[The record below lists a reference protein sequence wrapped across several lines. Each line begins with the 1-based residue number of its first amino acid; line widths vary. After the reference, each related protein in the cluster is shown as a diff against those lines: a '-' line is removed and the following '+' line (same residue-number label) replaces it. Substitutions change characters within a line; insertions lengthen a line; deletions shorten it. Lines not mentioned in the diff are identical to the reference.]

1 MAIKRP
7 NISKPGIV
15 KPNMGKKA
23 PVAKP
28 VVEVAKEQV
37 IEQVEEQVEENEIE
51 VSIEE
56 EIEIPEDMIETPSQ
70 VVEEPKQEEVIAVE
84 EVIEEAVE
92 ESSAPKNEEELQA
105 RLKEAEEC
113 EVVENEEV
121 IEESV
126 KEEKPKKKSSRKK
139 ATKKEEKSIEVK
151 EEPIEVKDYKAKPLV
166 DAMKEM
172 IGITGCTT
180 PEWEATKAEIMEQVQ
195 GMHIDPDSTPAEMRY
210 LIAEIDGAL
219 SQLKIFKIN
228 ADQQFNPLLK
238 HINYVSLQAGSKGSN
253 SEERKANAIR
263 GLIEYKANPDD
274 AEYTNLLDI
283 QVFAENQIAFYDEM
297 IKILQDKK
305 NMLITFSGIVK
316 TETQL
321 GGY

>member
-7 NISKPGIV
+7 TISKPGIV

-23 PVAKP
+23 PVKP
-28 VVEVAKEQV
+28 
-37 IEQVEEQVEENEIE
+37 
-51 VSIEE
+51 
-56 EIEIPEDMIETPSQ
+56 
-70 VVEEPKQEEVIAVE
+70 VVEEPKAVKEEVVEVVIEETQEEVVNEIDVPVEEEIEVPEDMIQTPPQIVEEEPQQEEIAVVEEAIEEVVE
-84 EVIEEAVE
+84 EV
-92 ESSAPKNEEELQA
+92 
-105 RLKEAEEC
+105 AEEP
-113 EVVENEEV
+113 
-121 IEESV
+121 I

-139 ATKKEEKSIEVK
+139 SAKKEEKVVESK

-166 DAMKEM
+166 DAMKSM

-180 PEWEATKAEIMEQVQ
+180 PEWEQTKSNIIEQVE

-219 SQLKIFKIN
+219 SQLKIYKVN

-238 HINYVSLQAGSKGSN
+238 HINYVSLQAGSKGAN

-263 GLIEYKANPDD
+263 GLIEYKTNPDD
-274 AEYTNLLDI
+274 TEYTNLLDI

-321 GGY
+321 GSY

>member
-7 NISKPGIV
+7 TISKPGIV

-23 PVAKP
+23 PVKP
-28 VVEVAKEQV
+28 TVEEPKIVKEEVVEVV
-37 IEQVEEQVEENEIE
+37 VEKAEEVNEIE
-51 VSIEE
+51 VPIEETVEE
-56 EIEIPEDMIETPSQ
+56 EIEVPEDMIQTPPQIIEEETEAPTDI
-70 VVEEPKQEEVIAVE
+70 VIEEVEKVEEVVE
-84 EVIEEAVE
+84 EVIEE
-92 ESSAPKNEEELQA
+92 P
-105 RLKEAEEC
+105 
-113 EVVENEEV
+113 
-121 IEESV
+121 V

-139 ATKKEEKSIEVK
+139 AAKKEEKTVEAK
-151 EEPIEVKDYKAKPLV
+151 EESIEVKDYKAKPLV

-180 PEWEATKAEIMEQVQ
+180 PEWEQTKAEIMDQVQ

-274 AEYTNLLDI
+274 TEYTNLLDI

>member
-7 NISKPGIV
+7 TISKPGIV

-23 PVAKP
+23 PVKP
-28 VVEVAKEQV
+28 VVEEPKVVNEEVVEVVVEK
-37 IEQVEEQVEENEIE
+37 VEEVVNEIE
-51 VSIEE
+51 VPIEEVIEE
-56 EIEIPEDMIETPSQ
+56 EIEVPEDMIQTPPQIIEEETEAPTD
-70 VVEEPKQEEVIAVE
+70 I
-84 EVIEEAVE
+84 VIEEVKKVE
-92 ESSAPKNEEELQA
+92 EIT
-105 RLKEAEEC
+105 
-113 EVVENEEV
+113 EEV
-121 IEESV
+121 KEEPI

-139 ATKKEEKSIEVK
+139 TTKKEEKVIEPK
-151 EEPIEVKDYKAKPLV
+151 EESIEVKDYKAKPLV
-166 DAMKEM
+166 DAMKSM

-180 PEWEATKAEIMEQVQ
+180 PEWEQTKANIIEQVE

-210 LIAEIDGAL
+210 LIADIDAAL
-219 SQLKIFKIN
+219 SQLKIYKVN

-238 HINYVSLQAGSKGSN
+238 HINYVSLQAGSKGAN

-274 AEYTNLLDI
+274 TEYTNLLDI

>member
-15 KPNMGKKA
+15 KPNMGKRA
-23 PVAKP
+23 PVKP
-28 VVEVAKEQV
+28 T
-37 IEQVEEQVEENEIE
+37 VEEPKVIKEEVKEVIVEKVEEVVNEIE
-51 VSIEE
+51 IPVEEVVEE
-56 EIEIPEDMIETPSQ
+56 EIEIPEDMIQTPPQ
-70 VVEEPKQEEVIAVE
+70 IIEEEPKQQEEIIIEEPPALAEENEVLENEEVVVEEPKKKTSKKR
-84 EVIEEAVE
+84 
-92 ESSAPKNEEELQA
+92 SSKKAK
-105 RLKEAEEC
+105 KE
-113 EVVENEEV
+113 EVVE
-121 IEESV
+121 
-126 KEEKPKKKSSRKK
+126 EKV
-139 ATKKEEKSIEVK
+139 EQV
-151 EEPIEVKDYKAKPLV
+151 EVKDYKAKPLV
-166 DAMKEM
+166 DAMKSM

-180 PEWEATKAEIMEQVQ
+180 PEWEQTKKEITEQVQ

-238 HINYVSLQAGSKGSN
+238 HINYVSLQAGSKGAN

-274 AEYTNLLDI
+274 TEYTNLLDI

-321 GGY
+321 GSY

>member
-15 KPNMGKKA
+15 KPNMGKKTPTSA
-23 PVAKP
+23 KIVKEEPVKVEETVQE
-28 VVEVAKEQV
+28 VVEEVVQEV
-37 IEQVEEQVEENEIE
+37 VEDTAEENEIE
-51 VSIEE
+51 VPSDMVIQE
-56 EIEIPEDMIETPSQ
+56 EITAEGNEEVKEEVVVKQAEDVVEEVVEIPEDTIESD
-70 VVEEPKQEEVIAVE
+70 
-84 EVIEEAVE
+84 
-92 ESSAPKNEEELQA
+92 
-105 RLKEAEEC
+105 
-113 EVVENEEV
+113 
-121 IEESV
+121 SV
-126 KEEKPKKKSSRKK
+126 KEEPKKKASSKKKSSAKK
-139 ATKKEEKSIEVK
+139 STKKEEITEEVAPVSK
-151 EEPIEVKDYKAKPLV
+151 KDYKAKPLV

-180 PEWEATKAEIMEQVQ
+180 PEWEATKAEITEQVQ

-219 SQLKIFKIN
+219 SQLKILKIN

-238 HINYVSLQAGSKGSN
+238 HINYVSLQAGSNGSN
-253 SEERKANAIR
+253 SEERKANAIK
-263 GLIEYKANPDD
+263 GLIEYKSNPDD
-274 AEYTNLLDI
+274 TEYTNLLDI

-297 IKILQDKK
+297 IKILMDKK

-321 GGY
+321 GSY

>member
-7 NISKPGIV
+7 TISKPGIT
-15 KPNMGKKA
+15 KPSMGKKA
-23 PVAKP
+23 PNPTPAPAKIVKEEKAEVIQEIVEEIVEE
-28 VVEVAKEQV
+28 VVEDVV
-37 IEQVEEQVEENEIE
+37 DENEIE
-51 VSIEE
+51 VPTDMVVQEETIVKEEVVEQAVEEVAEE
-56 EIEIPEDMIETPSQ
+56 EIEIPEDIVEPEP
-70 VVEEPKQEEVIAVE
+70 VKEEPKKKT
-84 EVIEEAVE
+84 
-92 ESSAPKNEEELQA
+92 SS
-105 RLKEAEEC
+105 
-113 EVVENEEV
+113 
-121 IEESV
+121 
-126 KEEKPKKKSSRKK
+126 KKKSSAKK
-139 ATKKEEKSIEVK
+139 STKKEEVA
-151 EEPIEVKDYKAKPLV
+151 EEPAPISKEDYKAKPLV

-172 IGITGCTT
+172 IGVTGCTT
-180 PEWEATKAEIMEQVQ
+180 PEWETTKAEITEQVQ

-219 SQLKIFKIN
+219 SQLKILKIN

-321 GGY
+321 GSY

>member
-7 NISKPGIV
+7 TISKPGIT
-15 KPNMGKKA
+15 KPSMGKKA
-23 PVAKP
+23 PNPTPAPAKIVKEEIAEVVQETVEE
-28 VVEVAKEQV
+28 VVEDVV
-37 IEQVEEQVEENEIE
+37 DENEIE
-51 VSIEE
+51 VPADMVVQEETIVKEEVKEEIVEQAVEEVAEE
-56 EIEIPEDMIETPSQ
+56 EIEIPEDIVEPEP
-70 VVEEPKQEEVIAVE
+70 VKEEPKKKT
-84 EVIEEAVE
+84 
-92 ESSAPKNEEELQA
+92 SS
-105 RLKEAEEC
+105 
-113 EVVENEEV
+113 
-121 IEESV
+121 
-126 KEEKPKKKSSRKK
+126 KKKSSAKK
-139 ATKKEEKSIEVK
+139 STKKEEVVEESAPISK
-151 EEPIEVKDYKAKPLV
+151 EDYKAKPLV

-172 IGITGCTT
+172 IGVTGCTT
-180 PEWEATKAEIMEQVQ
+180 PEWEATKAEITEQVQ

-219 SQLKIFKIN
+219 SQLKILKIN

-263 GLIEYKANPDD
+263 GLIEYKSNPDD
-274 AEYTNLLDI
+274 TEYTNLLDI

-321 GGY
+321 GSY

>member
-7 NISKPGIV
+7 TINKPGIV
-15 KPNMGKKA
+15 KPSINKKA
-23 PVAKP
+23 PVAPTKIVKEEVEEVVQETIQE
-28 VVEVAKEQV
+28 VVEETIEENEIEVPVDIIVKEESVIEETQEEVVVQETVQEEIVQEQV
-37 IEQVEEQVEENEIE
+37 AEEVVAEEQIVEEQVEEQVEE
-51 VSIEE
+51 
-56 EIEIPEDMIETPSQ
+56 
-70 VVEEPKQEEVIAVE
+70 VV
-84 EVIEEAVE
+84 
-92 ESSAPKNEEELQA
+92 
-105 RLKEAEEC
+105 
-113 EVVENEEV
+113 
-121 IEESV
+121 
-126 KEEKPKKKSSRKK
+126 
-139 ATKKEEKSIEVK
+139 EVK
-151 EEPIEVKDYKAKPLV
+151 EEPKKKSNSRKRSSAKKAKEEVVEEKSEAISKEDYKAKPLV

-180 PEWEATKAEIMEQVQ
+180 PDWEATKAEIMEQVQ
-195 GMHIDPDSTPAEMRY
+195 GMQIDPDSTPAEMRY
-210 LIAEIDGAL
+210 LIADIDAAL
-219 SQLKIFKIN
+219 SQLKILKIN

-321 GGY
+321 GSY

>member
-37 IEQVEEQVEENEIE
+37 IEQVEEQVVEQIEENEIE

-56 EIEIPEDMIETPSQ
+56 EIEIPEDMIKTPSQ

-92 ESSAPKNEEELQA
+92 ESSAPKNEE
-105 RLKEAEEC
+105 
-113 EVVENEEV
+113 V

-139 ATKKEEKSIEVK
+139 ATKKEEKSIEAK

>member
-1 MAIKRP
+1 MIQTP
-7 NISKPGIV
+7 PQIV
-15 KPNMGKKA
+15 EEEPQQE
-23 PVAKP
+23 
-28 VVEVAKEQV
+28 EVA
-37 IEQVEEQVEENEIE
+37 
-51 VSIEE
+51 
-56 EIEIPEDMIETPSQ
+56 
-70 VVEEPKQEEVIAVE
+70 VVEEA
-84 EVIEEAVE
+84 IE
-92 ESSAPKNEEELQA
+92 
-105 RLKEAEEC
+105 
-113 EVVENEEV
+113 EVVEDVAEEP
-121 IEESV
+121 I

-139 ATKKEEKSIEVK
+139 SAKKEEKVVESK

-166 DAMKEM
+166 DAMKSM

-180 PEWEATKAEIMEQVQ
+180 PEWEQTKSNIIEQVE

-219 SQLKIFKIN
+219 SQLKIYKVN

-238 HINYVSLQAGSKGSN
+238 HINYVSLQAGSKGAN

-263 GLIEYKANPDD
+263 GLIEYKTNPDD
-274 AEYTNLLDI
+274 TEYTNLLDI

-321 GGY
+321 GSY

>member
-23 PVAKP
+23 PVKP
-28 VVEVAKEQV
+28 VVEEPKVVNEEVVEVVVEK
-37 IEQVEEQVEENEIE
+37 VEEVVNEIE
-51 VSIEE
+51 VPIEEVIEE
-56 EIEIPEDMIETPSQ
+56 EIEVPEDMIQTPPQ
-70 VVEEPKQEEVIAVE
+70 IIEEEPKQQEEIVVVE

-92 ESSAPKNEEELQA
+92 EI
-105 RLKEAEEC
+105 
-113 EVVENEEV
+113 
-121 IEESV
+121 IEEPV

-139 ATKKEEKSIEVK
+139 AAKKEEKVVEPK
-151 EEPIEVKDYKAKPLV
+151 EESIEVKDYKAKPLV
-166 DAMKEM
+166 DAMKSM

-180 PEWEATKAEIMEQVQ
+180 PEWEQTKANIIEQVE

-210 LIAEIDGAL
+210 LIADIDAAL
-219 SQLKIFKIN
+219 SQLKIYKVN

-238 HINYVSLQAGSKGSN
+238 HINYVSLQAGSKGAN

-274 AEYTNLLDI
+274 TEYTNLLDI

>member
-23 PVAKP
+23 PVKP
-28 VVEVAKEQV
+28 VVEEPKVVNEEV
-37 IEQVEEQVEENEIE
+37 VEVVVEEVQEEVVNEIE
-51 VSIEE
+51 VPVEEIIEE
-56 EIEIPEDMIETPSQ
+56 EIEVPEDMIQTPPQ
-70 VVEEPKQEEVIAVE
+70 IIEEEPKQEEKVIEEVEEIVE
-84 EVIEEAVE
+84 EVIEE
-92 ESSAPKNEEELQA
+92 P
-105 RLKEAEEC
+105 
-113 EVVENEEV
+113 
-121 IEESV
+121 V
-126 KEEKPKKKSSRKK
+126 KAEKPKKKSSRKK
-139 ATKKEEKSIEVK
+139 AAKKEEKVVEPK

-166 DAMKEM
+166 DAMKSM

-180 PEWEATKAEIMEQVQ
+180 PEWEQTKANIIEQVE

-210 LIAEIDGAL
+210 LIADIDAAL
-219 SQLKIFKIN
+219 SQLKIYKIN

-238 HINYVSLQAGSKGSN
+238 HINYVSLQAGSKGAN

-263 GLIEYKANPDD
+263 GLIEYKTNPDD
-274 AEYTNLLDI
+274 TEYTNLLDI

>member
-1 MAIKRP
+1 MAIKKP
-7 NISKPGIV
+7 TINKPGIV
-15 KPNMGKKA
+15 KPSISKKA
-23 PVAKP
+23 PVAPAKVIKEEP
-28 VVEVAKEQV
+28 VIEQV
-37 IEQVEEQVEENEIE
+37 IEEVVEEVVEENEIE
-51 VSIEE
+51 VPTDIVVQEESTSVEEVVEEPVQEVEQQQE
-56 EIEIPEDMIETPSQ
+56 EIIEEIPED
-70 VVEEPKQEEVIAVE
+70 VVAEP
-84 EVIEEAVE
+84 
-92 ESSAPKNEEELQA
+92 ESI
-105 RLKEAEEC
+105 
-113 EVVENEEV
+113 V
-121 IEESV
+121 
-126 KEEKPKKKSSRKK
+126 EEKPKKKSSSRKK
-139 ATKKEEKSIEVK
+139 SAKKSEEKVEEKEPVSIEN
-151 EEPIEVKDYKAKPLV
+151 YKAKPLV

-180 PEWEATKAEIMEQVQ
+180 PEWEATKAEITEQVQ
-195 GMHIDPDSTPAEMRY
+195 GMQIDPDSTPAEMRY
-210 LIAEIDGAL
+210 LIADIDGAL
-219 SQLKIFKIN
+219 SQLKILKIN

-263 GLIEYKANPDD
+263 GLIEYKSNPDD
-274 AEYTNLLDI
+274 MEYTNLLDI

>member
-1 MAIKRP
+1 MAIKKP
-7 NISKPGIV
+7 TINKPGIV
-15 KPNMGKKA
+15 KPLISKKA
-23 PVAKP
+23 PVAPVKVVKEEP
-28 VVEVAKEQV
+28 AQVVEQK
-37 IEQVEEQVEENEIE
+37 VEEPIQEVVEENEIE
-51 VSIEE
+51 VPVEE
-56 EIEIPEDMIETPSQ
+56 EIEIPTDI
-70 VVEEPKQEEVIAVE
+70 VVEEVKTIEEVEKVE
-84 EVIEEAVE
+84 EVLI
-92 ESSAPKNEEELQA
+92 ESSAPESEEELQE
-105 RLKEAEEC
+105 RLEEAAQQ
-113 EVVENEEV
+113 EVVEEAKV
-121 IEESV
+121 
-126 KEEKPKKKSSRKK
+126 EEKPKKKSSSRKK
-139 ATKKEEKSIEVK
+139 AAKKEEKVEPKV
-151 EEPIEVKDYKAKPLV
+151 EQEPINKADYKAKPLV

-195 GMHIDPDSTPAEMRY
+195 GMQIDPDSTPAEMRY
-210 LIAEIDGAL
+210 LIADIDGAL
-219 SQLKIFKIN
+219 SQLKILKIN

-263 GLIEYKANPDD
+263 GLIEYKSNPDD
-274 AEYTNLLDI
+274 MEYTNLLDI

-321 GGY
+321 GSY

>member
-23 PVAKP
+23 PVKP
-28 VVEVAKEQV
+28 
-37 IEQVEEQVEENEIE
+37 
-51 VSIEE
+51 
-56 EIEIPEDMIETPSQ
+56 
-70 VVEEPKQEEVIAVE
+70 VVEEPKVVNEEVVEVVVEKTEEVVNEIEIPIEEVVKEEIEVPEDMIQTPPQIIEEEESKQEEIVVEEAAVE
-84 EVIEEAVE
+84 EVIEE
-92 ESSAPKNEEELQA
+92 
-105 RLKEAEEC
+105 
-113 EVVENEEV
+113 
-121 IEESV
+121 V
-126 KEEKPKKKSSRKK
+126 KEEIVEEPKKKTSKKRSSKK
-139 ATKKEEKSIEVK
+139 AKKDEPAEEIS
-151 EEPIEVKDYKAKPLV
+151 EEANEQQIIKDYKAKPLV
-166 DAMKEM
+166 DAMKSM

-180 PEWEATKAEIMEQVQ
+180 PEWEQTKANIIEQVE

-210 LIAEIDGAL
+210 LIADIDAAL
-219 SQLKIFKIN
+219 SQLKIYKVN

-238 HINYVSLQAGSKGSN
+238 HINYVSLQAGSKGAN

-263 GLIEYKANPDD
+263 GLIEYKTNPDD
-274 AEYTNLLDI
+274 TEYTNLLDI

-297 IKILQDKK
+297 IKILVDKK

>member
-37 IEQVEEQVEENEIE
+37 EEQVVEQVEENEIE
-51 VSIEE
+51 VSVEE

-70 VVEEPKQEEVIAVE
+70 VVEEPKQEEVVAVE
-84 EVIEEAVE
+84 EVIEEVIE
-92 ESSAPKNEEELQA
+92 ESSAPKD
-105 RLKEAEEC
+105 EEC

-121 IEESV
+121 IEEPV

-139 ATKKEEKSIEVK
+139 TTKKEEKVVESKE

-180 PEWEATKAEIMEQVQ
+180 PEWEQTKAEIMEQVK

-210 LIAEIDGAL
+210 LIADIDAAL
-219 SQLKIFKIN
+219 SQLKIYKVN

-238 HINYVSLQAGSKGSN
+238 HINYVSLQAGSKGAN

>member
-15 KPNMGKKA
+15 KPNIGKKA
-23 PVAKP
+23 PVKP
-28 VVEVAKEQV
+28 VVEEPKVVKEEV
-37 IEQVEEQVEENEIE
+37 VEVVVEEVQEEIVNEIE
-51 VSIEE
+51 VPVEEVIEE
-56 EIEIPEDMIETPSQ
+56 EIEVPEDMIQTPPQ
-70 VVEEPKQEEVIAVE
+70 IIEEEPKQEEKVIEEVEEVEEIVE
-84 EVIEEAVE
+84 EVIEE
-92 ESSAPKNEEELQA
+92 P
-105 RLKEAEEC
+105 
-113 EVVENEEV
+113 
-121 IEESV
+121 V

-139 ATKKEEKSIEVK
+139 AAKKEEKVVEPK

-166 DAMKEM
+166 DAMKSM

-180 PEWEATKAEIMEQVQ
+180 PEWEQTKANIIEQVE

-210 LIAEIDGAL
+210 LIADIDAAL
-219 SQLKIFKIN
+219 SQLKIYKIN

-238 HINYVSLQAGSKGSN
+238 HINYVSLQAGSKGAN

-274 AEYTNLLDI
+274 TEYTNLLDI

>member
-23 PVAKP
+23 PVKP
-28 VVEVAKEQV
+28 
-37 IEQVEEQVEENEIE
+37 
-51 VSIEE
+51 
-56 EIEIPEDMIETPSQ
+56 
-70 VVEEPKQEEVIAVE
+70 VVEEPKVVNEEVVEVVEVVVEKTEEVVNEIEIPIEEVVEEEIEVPEDMIQTPPQIIEEEESKQEEIVVEEAAVE
-84 EVIEEAVE
+84 EVIEE
-92 ESSAPKNEEELQA
+92 
-105 RLKEAEEC
+105 
-113 EVVENEEV
+113 
-121 IEESV
+121 V
-126 KEEKPKKKSSRKK
+126 KEEIIEEPKKKTSKKRSSKK
-139 ATKKEEKSIEVK
+139 AKKDEPTEEIP
-151 EEPIEVKDYKAKPLV
+151 EEANEQQIIKDYKAKPLV
-166 DAMKEM
+166 DAMKSM

-180 PEWEATKAEIMEQVQ
+180 PEWEQTKANIIEQVE

-210 LIAEIDGAL
+210 LIADIDAAL
-219 SQLKIFKIN
+219 SQLKIYKVN

-274 AEYTNLLDI
+274 IEYTNLLDI

-321 GGY
+321 GSY

>member
-7 NISKPGIV
+7 TINKPGIV
-15 KPNMGKKA
+15 KPSINKKA
-23 PVAKP
+23 PVAPTKIVKEEVKE
-28 VVEVAKEQV
+28 VVQETIQEEVQET
-37 IEQVEEQVEENEIE
+37 IEENEIE
-51 VSIEE
+51 VPVDIIVKEESIIEE
-56 EIEIPEDMIETPSQ
+56 T
-70 VVEEPKQEEVIAVE
+70 QEEVVVQETVQEEIVQEQVE
-84 EVIEEAVE
+84 EVVE
-92 ESSAPKNEEELQA
+92 QI
-105 RLKEAEEC
+105 
-113 EVVENEEV
+113 V
-121 IEESV
+121 
-126 KEEKPKKKSSRKK
+126 
-139 ATKKEEKSIEVK
+139 EVK
-151 EEPIEVKDYKAKPLV
+151 EEPKKKSNSRKRSSTKKAKEEVVEEKSEAISKEDYKAKPLV

-195 GMHIDPDSTPAEMRY
+195 GMQIDPDSTPAEMRY
-210 LIAEIDGAL
+210 LIADIDAAL
-219 SQLKIFKIN
+219 SQLKILKIN

-263 GLIEYKANPDD
+263 GLIEYKSNPDD
-274 AEYTNLLDI
+274 VEYTNLLDI

-297 IKILQDKK
+297 IKILMDKK

-321 GGY
+321 GSY

>member
-1 MAIKRP
+1 MAIKKP
-7 NISKPGIV
+7 TINKPGIV
-15 KPNMGKKA
+15 KPTINKKA
-23 PVAKP
+23 PVAPAKVVKEEP
-28 VVEVAKEQV
+28 MVEQVVEQV
-37 IEQVEEQVEENEIE
+37 VGDAVEETIDENEIE
-51 VSIEE
+51 VPTDMLVQEEPTQIESAE
-56 EIEIPEDMIETPSQ
+56 E
-70 VVEEPKQEEVIAVE
+70 VVEEQKETTEEVA
-84 EVIEEAVE
+84 EEAVE
-92 ESSAPKNEEELQA
+92 E
-105 RLKEAEEC
+105 
-113 EVVENEEV
+113 VVEEIPEDV
-121 IEESV
+121 VAEPEPV
-126 KEEKPKKKSSRKK
+126 KEQPKKKSSRKK
-139 ATKKEEKSIEVK
+139 STKKAEEKV
-151 EEPIEVKDYKAKPLV
+151 EEQAPISSESYQAKPLV

-195 GMHIDPDSTPAEMRY
+195 GMQIDPDSTPAEMRY
-210 LIAEIDGAL
+210 LIADIDGAL
-219 SQLKIFKIN
+219 SQLKILKIN

-263 GLIEYKANPDD
+263 GLIEYKSNPDD
-274 AEYTNLLDI
+274 MEYTNLLDI

>member
-15 KPNMGKKA
+15 KPNIGKKA
-23 PVAKP
+23 PVKP
-28 VVEVAKEQV
+28 VVEEPKIVKEEV
-37 IEQVEEQVEENEIE
+37 VEVVVEKAEEANEIE
-51 VSIEE
+51 VPVEETVEEVIEE
-56 EIEIPEDMIETPSQ
+56 EIEVPEDMIQTPPQ
-70 VVEEPKQEEVIAVE
+70 IIEEEPKQQEEIVVVE

-92 ESSAPKNEEELQA
+92 E
-105 RLKEAEEC
+105 
-113 EVVENEEV
+113 V
-121 IEESV
+121 IEEPV

-139 ATKKEEKSIEVK
+139 AAKKEEKVVEAK

-180 PEWEATKAEIMEQVQ
+180 PEWEQTKAEIMDQVQ

-305 NMLITFSGIVK
+305 NMLITFSGIIK

>member
-37 IEQVEEQVEENEIE
+37 IEQVEEQVVEQVEENEIE

-92 ESSAPKNEEELQA
+92 ESSAPKNEE
-105 RLKEAEEC
+105 
-113 EVVENEEV
+113 V

-139 ATKKEEKSIEVK
+139 ATKKEEKSIEAK

-283 QVFAENQIAFYDEM
+283 QIFAENQIAFYDEM

>member
-7 NISKPGIV
+7 TISKPGIV

-23 PVAKP
+23 PVKP
-28 VVEVAKEQV
+28 
-37 IEQVEEQVEENEIE
+37 
-51 VSIEE
+51 
-56 EIEIPEDMIETPSQ
+56 
-70 VVEEPKQEEVIAVE
+70 VVEEPKAVKEEVVEVVIEETQEEVVNEIDVPVE
-84 EVIEEAVE
+84 EEIEVPEDMIQTPPQIVEEEPQQEEVAVVEEAIE
-92 ESSAPKNEEELQA
+92 
-105 RLKEAEEC
+105 
-113 EVVENEEV
+113 EVVEEAAEEP
-121 IEESV
+121 I

-139 ATKKEEKSIEVK
+139 SAKKEEKVVESK

-166 DAMKEM
+166 DAMKSM

-180 PEWEATKAEIMEQVQ
+180 PEWEQTKANIIEQVE

-219 SQLKIFKIN
+219 SQLKIYKVN

-238 HINYVSLQAGSKGSN
+238 HINYVSLQAGSKGAN

-263 GLIEYKANPDD
+263 GLIEYKTNPDD
-274 AEYTNLLDI
+274 TEYTNLLDI

-321 GGY
+321 GSY

>member
-23 PVAKP
+23 PVKP
-28 VVEVAKEQV
+28 VVEEPKAVKEEVVEVVA
-37 IEQVEEQVEENEIE
+37 EEVQEEVVNEIE
-51 VSIEE
+51 VPIEEIIEE
-56 EIEIPEDMIETPSQ
+56 EIEVPEDMIQTPPQ
-70 VVEEPKQEEVIAVE
+70 IIEEEPQQEEIVAVE
-84 EVIEEAVE
+84 EVIEEVVE
-92 ESSAPKNEEELQA
+92 EV
-105 RLKEAEEC
+105 AEEP
-113 EVVENEEV
+113 
-121 IEESV
+121 I

-139 ATKKEEKSIEVK
+139 AAKKEEKVVESK
-151 EEPIEVKDYKAKPLV
+151 EESIEVKDYKAKPLV
-166 DAMKEM
+166 DAMKSM

-180 PEWEATKAEIMEQVQ
+180 PEWEQTKANIIEQVE

-210 LIAEIDGAL
+210 LIADIDAAL
-219 SQLKIFKIN
+219 SQLKIYKVN

-274 AEYTNLLDI
+274 IEYTNLLDI

-321 GGY
+321 GSY

>member
-23 PVAKP
+23 PVKP
-28 VVEVAKEQV
+28 SVEEPKIVKEEVVEVV
-37 IEQVEEQVEENEIE
+37 VEKAEEVNEIE
-51 VSIEE
+51 V
-56 EIEIPEDMIETPSQ
+56 P
-70 VVEEPKQEEVIAVE
+70 VEETVE
-84 EVIEEAVE
+84 EVIEEEIEVPEDMIQTPPQIIEEEPQQEEVVAVE
-92 ESSAPKNEEELQA
+92 E
-105 RLKEAEEC
+105 
-113 EVVENEEV
+113 VVEEV
-121 IEESV
+121 AEESV

-139 ATKKEEKSIEVK
+139 AAKKEEKVVEAK

-180 PEWEATKAEIMEQVQ
+180 PEWEQTKAEIMDQVQ

-263 GLIEYKANPDD
+263 GLIEYKVNPDD
-274 AEYTNLLDI
+274 IEYTNLLDI